1 MIGIA
6 IVFSITPPRRR
17 LRLRASVSSA
27 LVALAFTNGV
37 ACSILTSTDDLTG
50 GSDASVD
57 QAVTDGPSSEA
68 SSEGSADVPPPRFCS
83 TLSPAPAL
91 CEDFDGTSSFDAQFS
106 QDLVGSPNTI
116 GADNTSSKSSP
127 RSFFAHINAGS
138 NPGRAYAYMFKT
150 FAGPVTRISF
160 AFDIMLVDVVSGE
173 SSVVAGIVVNDGM
186 PTRHALALLLSG
198 VDAQTEETFVAA
210 GVTQYKDKVLSRF
223 PVVKTWSRVE
233 VDMAL
238 SPPTMTVKVDG
249 TTTLDGVALDPS
261 WPTSGSVQIN
271 LGVTYVTS
279 TAGAWLVRYDN
290 VVADPK

>member
-6 IVFSITPPRRR
+6 IVLSITTLR
-17 LRLRASVSSA
+17 LRLRAGVSSA
-27 LVALAFTNGV
+27 LVALAVTNGV

-57 QAVTDGPSSEA
+57 QAVTDAPSSEA
-68 SSEGSADVPPPRFCS
+68 SPEGAVDALPPAFCS

-116 GADNTSSKSSP
+116 GADNTLSKSPP

-150 FAGPVTRISF
+150 FAAPVARVSF

-186 PTRHALALLLSG
+186 PTRHALALILSG
-198 VDAQTEETFVAA
+198 VDAQTEESFVAG

-238 SPPTMTVKVDG
+238 SPPTLTVKVDG

-279 TAGAWLVRYDN
+279 TAGPWLVRYDN
-290 VVADPK
+290 VVVDPR

>member
-1 MIGIA
+1 MIGIV
-6 IVFSITPPRRR
+6 IVISITTH
-17 LRLRASVSSA
+17 RLRASLSSA
-27 LVALAFTNGV
+27 LVALAVTNGV
-37 ACSILTSTDDLTG
+37 ACSVLTSTDGLTG

-57 QAVTDGPSSEA
+57 QAVTDAPSSEA
-68 SSEGSADVPPPRFCS
+68 SADAPPPAFCS

-116 GADNTSSKSSP
+116 GADNMSSKSPP

-150 FAGPVTRISF
+150 FAAPVTRISF
-160 AFDIMLVDVVSGE
+160 AFDIMMVDVVSGE
-173 SSVVAGIVVNDGM
+173 SSVMAGIGVNDGM
-186 PTRHALALLLSG
+186 PTQHALSLILSG
-198 VDAQTEETFVAA
+198 VDAQTEESFAVA

-223 PVVKTWSRVE
+223 PVVKTWSRVQI
-233 VDMAL
+233 DMAL
-238 SPPTMTVKVDG
+238 SPPTLTMTVDG
-249 TTTLDGVALDPS
+249 TTTLDRVALDPS

-279 TAGAWLVRYDN
+279 TAGPWLVRYDN
-290 VVADPK
+290 VVVDPK